1 MNQLWGII
9 NDFKNSFS
17 TCKLMYRVVHRR
29 STPPELF
36 RYCMILKDLVFEF
49 ISKSS
54 RKIQQGCRIGT
65 PNFWQSVNPILSRGN
80 RLCPPHYNCD
90 LQIFAPS
97 GIPDGTYQTKVSWLK
112 CLIPFLVIIVNLGR
126 GKRNTSWSK
135 LLLRSE
141 F

>member
-1 MNQLWGII
+1 MQLIFEPI
-9 NDFKNSFS
+9 MIL
-17 TCKLMYRVVHRR
+17 KLFFNLQIDVRVVHRR

-36 RYCMILKDLVFEF
+36 RYCMFLSLSQNQVGRYNRDAGLASLIFGK
-49 ISKSS
+49 
-54 RKIQQGCRIGT
+54 
-65 PNFWQSVNPILSRGN
+65 SVNPIPTRGS
-80 RLCPPHYNCD
+80 RLCPPDYNWH

-97 GIPDGTYQTKVSWLK
+97 GIPDDTYQTVVSWLK

-126 GKRNTSWSK
+126 GKRNNSWSK

>member
-1 MNQLWGII
+1 MVLPLELYLGKNQVGRIIIKKILIQLKCIQILNQLWGII

-97 GIPDGTYQTKVSWLK
+97 GIPDGTYQTKVS
-112 CLIPFLVIIVNLGR
+112 
-126 GKRNTSWSK
+126 
-135 LLLRSE
+135 
-141 F
+141 